1 MGDAQSA
8 GALRD
13 SELQELIQPSFED
26 GGSKGAEQ

>member
-13 SELQELIQPSFED
+13 SELQELIQPSFDDE
-26 GGSKGAEQ
+26 SKGAEE